1 MANPILDLSP
11 ELEQQLLRLPPS
23 DKLRLIQLLAQSLKD
38 LWSSSSPKPSTQL
51 SEFFRS
57 SPLAEVA
64 ATGELDLSRDRSVP
78 SDRFVL

>member
-38 LWSSSSPKPSTQL
+38 LL
-51 SEFFRS
+51 LRIAIDNE
-57 SPLAEVA
+57 
-64 ATGELDLSRDRSVP
+64 
-78 SDRFVL
+78 